1 MIDRNVLHNK
11 NRPLQIVHDFKF
23 VALNVKDDYSLLD
36 TLDRDGKLNYIKA
49 RIDRLCRLGYGG
61 VVMNVDYKNYLKE
74 PSAFELFFDCAR
86 YAKER
91 GMRVWIYDEQYYPS
105 GSAGGLTLV
114 GHPEYEALGLCC
126 VSSDFYVDE
135 SLGAVRVASPF
146 GYSELKYAIA
156 APIVNGE
163 VRHSERIDVS
173 HCRDIGG
180 GLCFD
185 APFGEWRVWCFFL
198 RPLYELTKFCQGTRA
213 SRRFINVF
221 NKEAVERFYKVTF
234 EDGYMA
240 YANGKLGDVVDAV
253 FTDEPYSPFYARY
266 HHDYGKTKR
275 TEMPSCSVYDK
286 PYEEVQIYPYV
297 PWDVS
302 LPERFLERYGYS
314 VVDALPDIF
323 DETPGTKRARI
334 DFYALLSDMSREAF
348 PLQIAEKLVREG
360 VVFSGHYFGEE
371 NFDYHPI
378 FYGDALDH
386 LGVMGIPGCDCLW
399 SDLDILRYYSACK
412 LGSSAAHLEG
422 RDKVMIEASNMV
434 DGDQDI
440 TLPRLKAAIS
450 TMFAHGINCITSYY
464 GEHLL
469 PDHEMREFTDHIAS
483 LSDLLH
489 GGTYCVNTLLY
500 YPFENLCADRTPM
513 GITEGTYVPEDHL
526 GINNTVA
533 DLIKHQ
539 VQFDLINKKKLCSCE
554 VLDGCIVTPNKQRV
568 KYVVIPDVTWLD
580 SEVAQLLFL
589 AERKGVKV
597 IFSGEKREICNVTF
611 TKEYL
616 NNGVYPSQDLELTKE
631 NSHIVTS
638 HREFVHKDIFMLVNT
653 DNEDCNADVRVELDE
668 VQGLCFVDIKS
679 GERREALYTVAD
691 GRAHLS
697 VDMKAYETVIIERYK
712 V

>member
-1 MIDRNVLHNK
+1 MIDRNVLPNK
-11 NRPLQIVHDFKF
+11 NGPLQIVHDFKF

-36 TLDRDGKLNYIKA
+36 TLDHDGKLTYIKS
-49 RIDRLCRLGYGG
+49 RIDRLCRRGYGG

-74 PSAFELFFDCAR
+74 PSAFELFFECAR
-86 YAKER
+86 YAKEK

-105 GSAGGLTLV
+105 GSAGGLTLI
-114 GHPEYEALGLCC
+114 GHPEYEALGLAC
-126 VSSDFYVDE
+126 VSLDFHTDE
-135 SLGAVRVASPF
+135 SVGAVRVASPR
-146 GYSELKYAIA
+146 GYSELKYAVA
-156 APIVNGE
+156 APIVDGE
-163 VRHSERIDVS
+163 VKHGERIDVS
-173 HCRDIGG
+173 RCRDLGG

-185 APFGEWRVWCFFL
+185 APSGEWRVWCFFL

-240 YANGKLGDVVDAV
+240 YADGKLGDVVDAV

-323 DETPGTKRARI
+323 DETPDTKRARI

-348 PLQIAEKLVREG
+348 PLQMAEKLAREG

-412 LGSSAAHLEG
+412 AASSAAHLEG
-422 RDKVMIEASNMV
+422 RDEVMIEASNMV
-434 DGDQDI
+434 DRDQNI

-450 TMFAHGINCITSYY
+450 TMFAHGINRITSYY
-464 GEHLL
+464 SENLL
-469 PDHEMREFTDHIAS
+469 PDSEMREFTDHIAY
-483 LSDLLH
+483 LVELFQ
-489 GGTYCVNTLLY
+489 GGKYRVNTLLY

-513 GITEGTYVPEDHL
+513 GITEGSYAAHDHL
-526 GINNTVA
+526 GINRVLA

-539 VQFDLINKKKLCSCE
+539 VQLDLINKKKLLSCE
-554 VLDGCIVTPNKQRV
+554 VSDGCLITPNKERIE
-568 KYVVIPDVTWLD
+568 YVVIPDVAWLD
-580 SEVAQLLFL
+580 GEVAELLAS
-589 AERKGVKV
+589 AEQKGVKV
-597 IFSGEKREICNVTF
+597 IFAGEKREICNVTF

-616 NNGVYPSQDLELTKE
+616 IDGKYPSSELEIVDEMPHVLTA
-631 NSHIVTS
+631 
-638 HREFVHKDIFMLVNT
+638 HRAFCDRDIFMLVNT
-653 DNEDCNADVRVELDE
+653 DNKDCAVSMNVSIGDG
-668 VQGLCFVDIKS
+668 QGLRLVDLVS
-679 GERREALYTVAD
+679 GERRETPYAVAD